1 MQVEKNI
8 TILKIQSFSN
18 AVLLKISLKNL
29 IFCKFFKNVYSIFN
43 IAKYF
48 LSAEFYYTF
57 NFSHFVVFIFYKN
70 ILLYKKYVIYI
81 LNSILNI
88 LNLNMYILFKIFL
101 VVLNFSQLYQ
111 I

>member
-1 MQVEKNI
+1 MF
-8 TILKIQSFSN
+8 TAFSILQN
-18 AVLLKISLKNL
+18 
-29 IFCKFFKNVYSIFN
+29 IFCPQNFITHSIFH
-43 IAKYF
+43 I
-48 LSAEFYYTF
+48 LSY
-57 NFSHFVVFIFYKN
+57 FYKN

>member
-1 MQVEKNI
+1 MF
-8 TILKIQSFSN
+8 TAFSILQN
-18 AVLLKISLKNL
+18 
-29 IFCKFFKNVYSIFN
+29 IFCRQNFITHSIFH
-43 IAKYF
+43 I
-48 LSAEFYYTF
+48 LSY
-57 NFSHFVVFIFYKN
+57 FYKN

-101 VVLNFSQLYQ
+101 VLNFSQLYQ